1 MGKFDVC
8 EQFGSKMANQ
18 VKQAWN
24 FSGMGR
30 QRWRLCARTLLYF
43 ISLSLL
49 TNYFSLLTSCQDT
62 SQGTHRA
69 LQSVRE
75 EGKLMAPNTNYTD
88 LINHTENSQTHSP
101 HKHTVLTNT
110 QATLLKSII
119 NHTNTE
125 TSQTHSPHY

>member
-1 MGKFDVC
+1 
-8 EQFGSKMANQ
+8 
-18 VKQAWN
+18 
-24 FSGMGR
+24 
-30 QRWRLCARTLLYF
+30 
-43 ISLSLL
+43 
-49 TNYFSLLTSCQDT
+49 
-62 SQGTHRA
+62 
-69 LQSVRE
+69 
-75 EGKLMAPNTNYTD
+75 MAPNTNYTD